1 MITRSVCIDSM
12 EKIQQFVGIM
22 NTFHGRFDL
31 VSGCSSVN
39 AKSVM
44 GIFSLDIS
52 RPVSLYIYNDESADI
67 VLKAI
72 SDFDAGSFNR

>member
-1 MITRSVCIDSM
+1 MTTHSVCIDSL
-12 EKIQQFVGIM
+12 EKIQQFVGII

-31 VSGCSSVN
+31 VSGCSSVD

-44 GIFSLDIS
+44 GGFCVDIPQ
-52 RPVSLYIYNDESADI
+52 PVSLYIYNDESADI

-72 SDFDAGSFNR
+72 SAFDAAVL

>member
-1 MITRSVCIDSM
+1 MTVYSVCIDSL

-52 RPVSLYIYNDESADI
+52 RPVTLYIYNDESADT

-72 SDFDAGSFNR
+72 SAFDAAGL

>member
-1 MITRSVCIDSM
+1 MTVHSVCIDSL

-52 RPVSLYIYNDESADI
+52 RPVTLYIYNDESADT

-72 SDFDAGSFNR
+72 SAFDAAGL